1 MKPMTT
7 LLFPPLQYTVRPS
20 SAVCVCFFVAVWV
33 PRRSR
38 IRNCFRIVV
47 RAKFKRGGHGL
58 SFFFLNKRTQHKKM
72 KRRRKKKHLLEER
85 IGPILLLLGGI
96 QKICCCHCWKE
107 EEYCWVLLAS
117 TPSASNRFLT
127 RGKQTNRVSAF
138 RGSASASASLS
149 LSLSLLSYNGIKTTN
164 KRWCYFFSH
173 CSSSKAPQ
181 IVKLCLV
188 KFPLASGLV

>member
-1 MKPMTT
+1 MTT

-149 LSLSLLSYNGIKTTN
+149 LSLSL
-164 KRWCYFFSH
+164 
-173 CSSSKAPQ
+173 SSF
-181 IVKLCLV
+181 L
-188 KFPLASGLV
+188 